1 MDTIPNIH
9 EAHYPAL
16 AIDGSGSEV
25 YAGILGADGQWLAQ
39 SSQTGAPLEML
50 FPTFEA
56 TLKEAGLSL
65 TDLRSYIYCEG
76 PGSVLG
82 LRLCAMA
89 IETWS
94 RLNPQSAH
102 CYAYNTLQLCATLL
116 LKDET
121 LPKRTL
127 LVSDWKKGAWNA
139 VSLTDGEIGDTS
151 VADDTTIA
159 EWEGAVYHLPQ
170 RKGWQKP
177 PANAIFSK
185 VRLFAALKS
194 TRLVKSKIETKFPF
208 SFRSLTMAS
217 TAPSPTPLTAPNP
230 KRISPFLFTANL

>member
-1 MDTIPNIH
+1 MDTIPNIP

-50 FPTFEA
+50 FPTVEA

-177 PANAIFSK
+177 PANAISLSYTPG
-185 VRLFAALKS
+185 RLNELLQSHNFLRPTKGVELYASGVNTFAKW
-194 TRLVKSKIETKFPF
+194 
-208 SFRSLTMAS
+208 
-217 TAPSPTPLTAPNP
+217 TPDRHRA
-230 KRISPFLFTANL
+230 